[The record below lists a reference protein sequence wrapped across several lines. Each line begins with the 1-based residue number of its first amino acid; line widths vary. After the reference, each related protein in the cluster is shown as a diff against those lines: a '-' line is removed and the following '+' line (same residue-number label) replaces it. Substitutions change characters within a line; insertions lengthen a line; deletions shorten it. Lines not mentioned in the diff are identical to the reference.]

1 MMNRS
6 TPSRVLLLLLSMLC
20 LLLATGPATSAP
32 LPVTGTPLRLEPPSG
47 FVPAATFPGF
57 EMRDAAATLLVA
69 ELPAPFA
76 TVQAGFT
83 EEALLTQGMVLEERG
98 ARSFSDL
105 PGELIRLQQNAP
117 NGVTYTKWL
126 ALFGDDERTF
136 LVTAGVPVAKAD
148 ELGPA
153 MVKALDS
160 IVWQREAVVGEEGLR
175 FRMTGPKG
183 LDHRQRFLNNLV
195 WSEPESS
202 SLAPTLVAGNS
213 FLSPAETALESFA
226 RLRLSQTREI
236 RDLGE
241 AEARPTRLGDLDAV
255 ELVARAKDA
264 ETGDPVTVYQ
274 VMAYDADIY
283 FLIQGFAPKTKQQR
297 WLKRFR
303 AAVDT
308 FRRVED
314 PKQTAGGATA
324 VSRSAAVGKP
334 VRNAKPER
342 FGGYGL
348 KVWLDGQA
356 TWRSDAE
363 QNFHDQPWAVAGP
376 VASNPTLRFEV
387 TGEVGTLQGVTVWFD
402 RVKDGKRQMEIY
414 SVDRNLAL
422 EPGRDLP
429 LRVTERIA
437 NASLEQIDGLAPG
450 IYGMRLQVNGTDGW
464 DAQHVLFEVAETGP
478 GAETR
483 PEAEIGPEETA
494 PEASAAGASELDDS
508 VQTTLT
514 YLEACRAGDGSACYN
529 ASIRLRDGTD
539 TEVDLE
545 TAVTLLGRGCHLQSA
560 AACHYL
566 AFLHHDG
573 EDGVTRDHELAEGLY
588 QRACD
593 LGRARAC
600 LDLADCE
607 MQAEAKVMRL
617 LGLYQRACELESG
630 TGCLELARLLEKSE
644 LGLPNERKTI
654 ERALDQACRYG
665 EEEACP

>member
-6 TPSRVLLLLLSMLC
+6 TLSRALLPLSFALYFLLS
-20 LLLATGPATSAP
+20 TGPAGSAP
-32 LPVTGTPLRLEPPSG
+32 LPVTGTPLLIEAPAG

-76 TVQAGFT
+76 VVSAGFT

-117 NGVTYTKWL
+117 NGVTYRKWL

-136 LVTAGVPVAKAD
+136 LVTAGVPLAKAD

-160 IVWQREAVVGEEGLR
+160 IVWQRETVVGEEGLR
-175 FRMTGPKG
+175 FRMSGPKG
-183 LDHRQRFLNNLV
+183 LDHRQRFLNNLA
-195 WSEPESS
+195 WSEPGSS
-202 SLAPTLVAGNS
+202 SLAPTLVVGNS
-213 FLSPAETALESFA
+213 FLSPAATALEPFA

-241 AEARPTRLGDLDAV
+241 AEARPTHLDDLDAV

-264 ETGDPVTVYQ
+264 ETGDPVIVYQ

-283 FLIQGFAPKTKQQR
+283 FLIQGFAPEAKQQR

-303 AAVDT
+303 AAADT
-308 FRRVED
+308 FRRVANPEQ
-314 PKQTAGGATA
+314 KAGSGGASTA
-324 VSRSAAVGKP
+324 ARSAAVGQP
-334 VRNAKPER
+334 VRNPKPER

-348 KVWLDGQA
+348 KVWLDGQG

-387 TGEVGTLQGVTVWFD
+387 TGELGALQGVTVWFD
-402 RVKDGKRQMEIY
+402 RLQGGKRQMEMY
-414 SVDRNLAL
+414 SVDRGLAL

-464 DAQHVLFEVAETGP
+464 DAQHVLFEVVERGTESETGP
-478 GAETR
+478 EEAAPE
-483 PEAEIGPEETA
+483 PSEAEV
-494 PEASAAGASELDDS
+494 SEPDDA

-514 YLEACRAGDGSACYN
+514 YFEACRAGDGLACYN
-529 ASIRLRDGTD
+529 AAIRLRDGTD

-545 TAVTLLGRGCHLQSA
+545 TAVELLGRGCHLQAA

-573 EDGVTRDHELAEGLY
+573 EDGVTQDHELAEGLY

-607 MQAEAKVMRL
+607 VQAEAEVMRL
-617 LGLYQRACELESG
+617 LGLFQKACELESG
-630 TGCLELARLLEKSE
+630 TGCLELARLLQKSE
-644 LGLPNERKTI
+644 LGLPNERETI